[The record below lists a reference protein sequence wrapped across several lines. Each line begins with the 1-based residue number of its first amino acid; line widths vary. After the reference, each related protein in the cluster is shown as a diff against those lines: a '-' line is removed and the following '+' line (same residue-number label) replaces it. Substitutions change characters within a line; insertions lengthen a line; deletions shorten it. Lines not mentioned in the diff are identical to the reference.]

1 MDGVDLHGK
10 RWCYYVPED
19 QDPKVHGGYVPA
31 VVVADE
37 PGYYPCTGDPKK
49 LQAPWVWG
57 KSLTQAEKIAREMN
71 LKHGVSEEEA
81 LLIVASSMRASN
93 AGREVR

>member
-1 MDGVDLHGK
+1 MVDLHGK
-10 RWCYYVPED
+10 RWCYFVPED

-37 PGYYPCTGDPKK
+37 PGFYPCTGDPEK

-57 KSLTQAEKIAREMN
+57 RTLKAAEKIAREQNAKM
-71 LKHGVSEEEA
+71 GVTKEEE
-81 LLIVASSMRASN
+81 LLIIASSMRASN